1 MRRPQ
6 ALNLGILSFI
16 YLKVILIKMKII
28 LALLMSSVYGLDIKP
43 EVKVPIVEGLSYTE
57 IYNLWKGYIDIYY
70 YVSADLFAGYE
81 TNLF

>member
-1 MRRPQ
+1 
-6 ALNLGILSFI
+6 
-16 YLKVILIKMKII
+16 
-28 LALLMSSVYGLDIKP
+28 MSSVYGLDIKP